1 MDNARVGRNNPC
13 SCGSGKKYKKCC
25 LGKAK
30 AVAFNNYLGQ
40 KAEYP
45 LEEANLSFN
54 KFKQLLLDVPGKQ
67 SVSLKKGLE
76 VLLDL
81 YELYEDV
88 QKYFY
93 PFYSCK
99 KGCSYCC
106 YPYVGVSLLEG
117 ELARKYIRDNIS
129 KENQDLF
136 LKKILQHKDDF
147 LTLKEVKTPGS
158 LTEYLNKQ
166 IACPFLSIAG
176 NCLIYPVRPLACR
189 GLAVISDPEECKLDR
204 SKEHF
209 IPFGINDYAINAVL
223 KLSKKVFG
231 ESTTVKHFPACFI
244 DGFDIIEFE

>member
-1 MDNARVGRNNPC
+1 MDKEQVGRNDPC
-13 SCGSGKKYKKCC
+13 SCGSGQKYKKCC
-25 LGKAK
+25 LGKTK
-30 AVAFNNYLGQ
+30 AIAFHNYLGQ

-45 LEEANLSFN
+45 LEEANLAFN
-54 KFKQLLLDVPGKQ
+54 KFMQWLLEISSKQR
-67 SVSLKKGLE
+67 VSLKNSLE
-76 VLLDL
+76 ILQKL

-106 YPYVGVSLLEG
+106 YPYVGVSLIEG
-117 ELARKYIRDNIS
+117 RLAKKYIKDNIS

-136 LKKILQHKDDF
+136 LKKILRYKDDY
-147 LTLKEVKTPGS
+147 LSLQEVNTPGS

-166 IACPFLSIAG
+166 IPCPFLSTDG

-204 SKEHF
+204 SKKHF

-223 KLSKKVFG
+223 ELSKKVFG
-231 ESTTVKHFPACFI
+231 KSTTVKHFSAWFV
-244 DGFDIIEFE
+244 DGWTM